1 MSTSTLV
8 SLIGLILISTVIS
21 CSPVESDW
29 QPKSAPIMTR
39 WAKEVS
45 PTNVH
50 PEYPRPQLV
59 RDEWMNLNGVWQFA
73 IADIDEVPPFGN
85 DLAEQ
90 ILVPFAMESA
100 LSGVQKSAQ
109 RVWYRRTLNIPEPWR
124 NKRVLLHFGAVD
136 WETTVWINH
145 KEIGHHRGGYDAFSF
160 DITDALLVEQE
171 EQELVVYVYD
181 PTDDGVN
188 PRGKQVGNPS
198 GIFYTSVTGIWQTV
212 WLEAVNETYI
222 TSVNLIP
229 DIDRRMLLIK
239 IHGSH
244 DVAGLSVKVTATDGG
259 KTIGASE
266 GLLHE
271 TIEMAVPKTQLWS
284 PDNPVLYDLT
294 ISLVD
299 HGEIIDQVASYFA
312 MRKISLGK
320 DEQGITRMMLN
331 NQFVFQVGP
340 LDQGY
345 WPDGLYTAPTDEAL
359 RYDIEM
365 ARRLG
370 FNMIRKHTKVEPFRW
385 YYWCDK
391 LGMLV
396 WQDMPSVSFDDFEN
410 RQTPEDARQFETELT
425 AMIKNLQP
433 FPSIIMW
440 VVFNEGWGQFDTE
453 RFTSLVKKIDPTRL
467 VNNASGWTDK
477 HVGDIIDIHSY
488 PGPDAPLP
496 EENRAAV
503 LGEFGGL
510 GLPIEGHTWTSNNW
524 GYLNLKSKDEL
535 RDRYEQLFD
544 EIWALKDD
552 PGLSAVVYTQI
563 TDVETETNG
572 LMTYD
577 REVLKLDA
585 EEAQAFHTDKFIS
598 PPYINPNGS
607 LFVDEIRVSISNRK
621 NEKIY
626 FTIDGTVPDAR
637 SSVYA
642 STIIVN
648 QTSTL
653 TARSI
658 GDDGR
663 TSSIK
668 TTYFEKTVLRK
679 ALIPPSSL
687 SPGLFYRYFE
697 GQWDMTPDFDTLKA
711 VTSGVA
717 DQINLSK
724 RQKDDLI
731 GFEFTGFIKIDE
743 AGVYTF
749 FTESDDGSK
758 LFIGDVLVVNND
770 GIHGMTEVS
779 GQIALDMGWHSLK
792 VTSFERTG
800 GQGLIVRYAGQGI
813 EKQVI
818 PAEILFH

>member
-29 QPKSAPIMTR
+29 QPKFAPIMTH

-59 RDEWMNLNGVWQFA
+59 RNEWMNLNGLWQFA
-73 IADIDEVPPFGN
+73 VADIDEAPPFGN

-109 RVWYRRTLNIPEPWR
+109 RVWYRRTFNIPEPWK
-124 NKRVLLHFGAVD
+124 NKRILLHFGAVD
-136 WETTVWINH
+136 WETKVWVNQ
-145 KEIGHHRGGYDAFSF
+145 KEIGRHRGGYDVFSF
-160 DITDALLVEQE
+160 DITNALTDQE

-212 WLEAVNETYI
+212 WLEAVNEKYI

-259 KTIGASE
+259 KIIGASE

-284 PDNPVLYDLT
+284 PDNPVLYDFT
-294 ISLVD
+294 MSLVD

-312 MRKISLGK
+312 MRKVSLGK
-320 DEQGITRMMLN
+320 DTNNITRIMLN

-345 WPDGLYTAPTDEAL
+345 WPDGLYTAPTDDAL
-359 RYDIEM
+359 KYDIEI
-365 ARRLG
+365 AKKLG

-396 WQDMPSVSFDDFEN
+396 WQDMPSVSPDDFEN
-410 RQTPEDARQFETELT
+410 RQTPEDARQFETELI
-425 AMIKNLQP
+425 AMINILQP
-433 FPSIIMW
+433 FASIIMW

-453 RFTSLVKKIDPTRL
+453 RLTAMVKQIDPTRL
-467 VNNASGWTDK
+467 VNNASGWTDN

-488 PGPDAPLP
+488 PGPDAPFP
-496 EENRAAV
+496 EETRAAV

-510 GLPIEGHTWTSNNW
+510 GLPIEKHTWTTHHW
-524 GYLNLKSKDEL
+524 GYLNLKSREEL

-544 EIWALKDD
+544 VVWSFKED

-577 REVLKLDA
+577 REVIKLDI
-585 EEAQAFHTDKFIS
+585 EEARAFHSDRLIS
-598 PPYINPNGS
+598 PPKIEPDGG
-607 LFVDEIRVSISNRK
+607 LFLDTIHVSISNRK
-621 NEKIY
+621 HETIY
-626 FTIDGTVPDAR
+626 YTLDGSDPDEQ
-637 SSVYA
+637 SLIYESPLILDQE
-642 STIIVN
+642 TN
-648 QTSTL
+648 L
-653 TARSI
+653 KARSI
-658 GDDGR
+658 GADRRMSGINSAR
-663 TSSIK
+663 
-668 TTYFEKTVLRK
+668 FEKTTIQK
-679 ALIPPSSL
+679 AVAPPIGL
-687 SPGLFYRYFE
+687 SAGLKYRYFE
-697 GQWDMTPDFDTLKA
+697 GEWDKMPDFDTLKA
-711 VTSGVA
+711 VKSGVVHH
-717 DQINLSK
+717 INLSQ
-724 RQKDDLI
+724 REQDDQI
-731 GFEFTGFIKIDE
+731 GFEFTGYIKIDE

-749 FTESDDGSK
+749 STESDDGSK
-758 LFIGDVLVVNND
+758 LYISDKLVVDND
-770 GIHGMTEVS
+770 GIHGMTELS
-779 GQIALDMGWHSLK
+779 GQIALDAGWHPIKLMF
-792 VTSFERTG
+792 FERFG
-800 GQGLIVRYAGQGI
+800 GEGLIVRYAGQGI